1 MSTPS
6 ISVAVAVVHKNGLW
20 LVAKRHPHVHLG
32 GKWEFPGGKS
42 EPGETAEQ
50 TALRELEEE
59 CAVHA
64 AIDHKLDTLRCD
76 YGDRI
81 VHLTPVIC
89 HWRSGQPKPIACAE
103 TAWVTLEQL
112 ARLDMPALNA
122 SILQALARIFHTAC
136 ENNERERRFV
146 RLYGC

>member
-1 MSTPS
+1 MSAPS
-6 ISVAVAVVHKNGLW
+6 INVAVAVVYRNGRL

-42 EPGETAEQ
+42 EPGESAEQ

-59 CAVHA
+59 CGVKAT
-64 AIDHKLDTLRCD
+64 IDRKLDTLRCD

-89 HWRSGQPKPIACAE
+89 RWQSGRPRPLACVE
-103 TAWVTLEQL
+103 TAWVSVEQL
-112 ARLDMPALNA
+112 ARLDMPVINA
-122 SILQALARIFHTAC
+122 SIIQALA
-136 ENNERERRFV
+136 EWKQ
-146 RLYGC
+146 

>member
-1 MSTPS
+1 MSAPS
-6 ISVAVAVVHKNGLW
+6 INVAVAVVYRNGLW
-20 LVAKRHPHVHLG
+20 LVAKRHADVHLG

-59 CAVHA
+59 CAVQA
-64 AIDHKLDTLRCD
+64 TIDRKLETLHCD

-89 HWRSGQPKPIACAE
+89 RWQSGQPRPLACVE
-103 TAWVTLEQL
+103 TAWVSLEQL

-122 SILQALARIFHTAC
+122 SILQALSDAT
-136 ENNERERRFV
+136 
-146 RLYGC
+146 

>member
-1 MSTPS
+1 MCGRGSRQDDGREKGLSDMSAPS
-6 ISVAVAVVHKNGLW
+6 INVAVAVLHKNSLW

-42 EPGETAEQ
+42 EPGESAEQ

-59 CAVHA
+59 CGVQA
-64 AIDHKLDTLRCD
+64 AIDRKLDTLRCD

-89 HWRSGQPKPIACAE
+89 RWQSGQPQTLACVE
-103 TAWVTLEQL
+103 IAWVSLEQL
-112 ARLDMPALNA
+112 ARLDMPALNT
-122 SILQALARIFHTAC
+122 SIIQALADATQ
-136 ENNERERRFV
+136 
-146 RLYGC
+146 